1 MIRFIRTAH
10 AKPEYGI
17 DALFFA
23 VEVAEYLNDTYPDNP
38 VEVFT
43 ERFGVHNRLVWSI
56 DFEDLADYE
65 AYQAKLNQDATYWE
79 VMGKTAAWFTEDG
92 HDQVLMP
99 IELPNV
105 D

>member
-10 AKPEYGI
+10 AKPEYAI

-43 ERFGVHNRLVWSI
+43 QRFGPHSRLVWSI
-56 DFEDLADYE
+56 DFEDLAAFE
-65 AYQAKLNQDATYWE
+65 TYQAKLNQDGTYWE
-79 VMGKTAAWFTEDG
+79 VMGKTAEWFTADG
-92 HDQVLMP
+92 HDQVLAP